1 MTYEAQHHD
10 PDAEPLLCNDE
21 ELADM
26 GFTVVDGNETP
37 DSGREPLEAD
47 ADAYLA
53 AADLES
59 LDGCANALH
68 AIRREIESQVDDPQG
83 GTRGVPARP

>member
-10 PDAEPLLCNDE
+10 PDAEPMLCNDE

-37 DSGREPLEAD
+37 DPDREPIEAD
-47 ADAYLA
+47 ADVYLA

-59 LDGCANALH
+59 ANGCANALH
-68 AIRREIESQVDDPQG
+68 ALRRELEGEGDAPQDAAC
-83 GTRGVPARP
+83 GVPARP

>member
-1 MTYEAQHHD
+1 M
-10 PDAEPLLCNDE
+10 LCNDE

-26 GFTVVDGNETP
+26 GFTVVDGNEMP
-37 DSGREPLEAD
+37 DPELEPLQAET
-47 ADAYLA
+47 DAYLA

-59 LDGCANALH
+59 PDGCGQALH
-68 AIRREIESQVDDPQG
+68 TLRREIESESDAPQG

>member
-10 PDAEPLLCNDE
+10 PDAEPMLCNDE

-37 DSGREPLEAD
+37 DPDREPLEAD
-47 ADAYLA
+47 ADGYLA

-68 AIRREIESQVDDPQG
+68 AVRRETESESDDPQD